1 MEMEHINKN
10 TIRVLIDNDDLSARG
25 ITILDLL
32 GNHQQIEDFF
42 YSILREVDTDHQFQ
56 NNDSVTFQVMPTT
69 NGLELFISKNDPD
82 APDGGQAANNEQIAQ
97 YIKQN
102 IAAQQATAQPAPV
115 EGGSQPEPM
124 MPNDSQSQ
132 STDPHQPATWR
143 VVVFE
148 QFEDLVDFAHI
159 AEDDDV
165 VSELYKYQDKYFLA
179 MKYYQPVDNDSLV
192 KDSMALAY
200 EYGSPTVVTPMYLSE
215 HGKKLMAV
223 SALHTIRHY
232 FN

>member
-10 TIRVLIDNDDLSARG
+10 TIRVLINNDDLNARG

-32 GNHQQIEDFF
+32 GDHQQIEDFF

-56 NNDSVTFQVMPTT
+56 NNDSVTFQVMPTE
-69 NGLELFISKNDPD
+69 NGLELFISKSDPNDPD
-82 APDGGQAANNEQIAQ
+82 SEQAANNKQIAD

-102 IAAQQATAQPAPV
+102 LARSAARQRQSADSAQPQSVEAPQASSM
-115 EGGSQPEPM
+115 E
-124 MPNDSQSQ
+124 
-132 STDPHQPATWR
+132 PHQANSWR
-143 VVVFE
+143 VVVFDS
-148 QFEDLVDFAHI
+148 FENLIDFARI

-165 VSELYKYQDKYFLA
+165 VSELYKYNG
-179 MKYYQPVDNDSLV
+179 KYYLALQYFQPVDGDSLI
-192 KDSMALAY
+192 KDSLALAH
-200 EYGSPTVVTPMYLSE
+200 EYGNPTAVTPVYLSE

>member
-10 TIRVLIDNDDLSARG
+10 TIRVLINNDDLSARG

-32 GNHQQIEDFF
+32 GDHQQIEDFF

-56 NNDSVTFQVMPTT
+56 NNDSVTFQVMPTQ
-69 NGLELFISKNDPD
+69 NGLELFISKSDPNDPD
-82 APDGGQAANNEQIAQ
+82 SDQAANNKQIAD

-102 IAAQQATAQPAPV
+102 LARTSAAQQDQANESLQPQPV
-115 EGGSQPEPM
+115 EMSQAPAME
-124 MPNDSQSQ
+124 S
-132 STDPHQPATWR
+132 HQANSWR
-143 VVVFE
+143 VVVFDS
-148 QFEDLVDFAHI
+148 FEDLIDFARI

-165 VSELYKYQDKYFLA
+165 VSELYKYNG
-179 MKYYQPVDNDSLV
+179 KYYLALQYFQTVDGDALIKDSL
-192 KDSMALAY
+192 ALAY
-200 EYGSPTVVTPMYLSE
+200 EHGNPTAVTPVYLSE

>member
-32 GNHQQIEDFF
+32 GDHQQIEDFF

-56 NNDSVTFQVMPTT
+56 DNDSVTFQVMPT
-69 NGLELFISKNDPD
+69 NDGLELFISKSDPNLSAED
-82 APDGGQAANNEQIAQ
+82 RRANSEQIAQ
-97 YIKQN
+97 YIKKRMGQAKKVN
-102 IAAQQATAQPAPV
+102 QATPHAATPANQ
-115 EGGSQPEPM
+115 EQEPEISHHA
-124 MPNDSQSQ
+124 NS
-132 STDPHQPATWR
+132 WK
-143 VVVFE
+143 VVAFSSFE
-148 QFEDLVDFAHI
+148 NLIDYARIV
-159 AEDDDV
+159 EDDDEV
-165 VSELYKYQDKYFLA
+165 VSELYKYNHRYYLALQYF
-179 MKYYQPVDNDSLV
+179 QPVDNDAAI
-192 KDSMALAY
+192 KDSLALAY
-200 EYGSPTVVTPMYLSE
+200 EYGDPTAVTTMFLSE

>member
-10 TIRVLIDNDDLSARG
+10 TIRVLINNDDLSARG

-56 NNDSVTFQVMPTT
+56 DNDSVTFQVMPTS
-69 NGLELFISKNDPD
+69 NGLELFISKNDPN
-82 APDGGQAANNEQIAQ
+82 APDGGQATNNEQIAQ
-97 YIKQN
+97 YIKHN
-102 IAAQQATAQPAPV
+102 LAQQADSKLQPV
-115 EGGSQPEPM
+115 KGSTKPTKPM
-124 MPNDSQSQ
+124 TNDKHGQQ
-132 STDPHQPATWR
+132 KPHQAASWR
-143 VVVFE
+143 VVVFNN
-148 QFEDLVDFAHI
+148 FEDLVAFAHI

-165 VSELYKYQDKYFLA
+165 VSELYKYNGKYYLA
-179 MKYYQPVDNDSLV
+179 MKYYQSVDNDNLIKNSL
-192 KDSMALAY
+192 ALAY
-200 EYGSPTVVTPMYLSE
+200 EYGNPTVITPIYLNE
-215 HGKKLMAV
+215 YGKKLMAV

>member
-10 TIRVLIDNDDLSARG
+10 TIRVLIDNNDLSARG

-32 GNHQQIEDFF
+32 GDHQQIEDFF
-42 YSILREVDTDHQFQ
+42 YSILREVDTEHQFQ
-56 NNDSVTFQVMPTT
+56 NNDSVTFQVMPTE
-69 NGLELFISKNDPD
+69 NGLELFISKNDPN

-102 IAAQQATAQPAPV
+102 LARSAANHQAPSSASAQPQPV
-115 EGGSQPEPM
+115 QPSP
-124 MPNDSQSQ
+124 DSSAE
-132 STDPHQPATWR
+132 PHQANSWR
-143 VVVFE
+143 VVVFSS
-148 QFEDLVDFAHI
+148 FEDLIDFARI
-159 AEDDDV
+159 AEDDDT
-165 VSELYKYQDKYFLA
+165 VSELYKYDG
-179 MKYYQPVDNDSLV
+179 KYYLALQYFQPVDNDALV
-192 KDSMALAY
+192 KDSLALAY
-200 EYGSPTVVTPMYLSE
+200 EYGNPTAMTPVYLSE

>member
-10 TIRVLIDNDDLSARG
+10 TIRVLINNDDLSARG

-82 APDGGQAANNEQIAQ
+82 VPDGGQMANNEQIAQ

-102 IAAQQATAQPAPV
+102 IAAQQTAAQSPL
-115 EGGSQPEPM
+115 EGSKQAEPM
-124 MPNDSQSQ
+124 ITNDHQSQ
-132 STDPHQPATWR
+132 NAEPHQPATWR
-143 VVVFE
+143 VVIFDE
-148 QFEDLVDFAHI
+148 FEDLIDFARI

-165 VSELYKYQDKYFLA
+165 VSELYKYQNKYYLA
-179 MKYYQPVDNDSLV
+179 MKYYQPVDNDSQV
-192 KDSMALAY
+192 KDSLALAY
-200 EYGSPTVVTPMYLSE
+200 EYGSPTLTTPMYLSE